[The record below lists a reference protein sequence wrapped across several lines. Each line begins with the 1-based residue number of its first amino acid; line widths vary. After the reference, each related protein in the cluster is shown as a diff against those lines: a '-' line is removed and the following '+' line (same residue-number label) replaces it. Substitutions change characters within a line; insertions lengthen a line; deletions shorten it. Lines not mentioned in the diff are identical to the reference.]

1 MDKKTID
8 PLGHITVAVKNLRK
22 SKEFYEKI
30 FAKLGLRQI
39 TEKETG
45 AAWEIIP
52 GFCLWIKQAQHP
64 DYNYK
69 FHAPGLH
76 HICIK
81 SKSKKKVDE
90 FYAFLLEQKVLIY
103 DPPKR
108 YPKYTPNYYAVFF
121 ADPEGIKLE
130 VAYY

>member
-1 MDKKTID
+1 MDKKSID
-8 PLGHITVAVKNLRK
+8 PLGHITIAVKNIRE

-30 FAKLGLRQI
+30 FTNLSLKKI

-45 AAWEIIP
+45 VAWEIIP
-52 GFCLWIKQAQHP
+52 GFCLWIKQAQYP

-81 SKSKKKVDE
+81 AKSKKEVDKL
-90 FYAFLLEQKVLIY
+90 YTFLLEQKVFIY

-108 YPKYTPNYYAVFF
+108 YPKYTPDYYAVFF
-121 ADPEGIKLE
+121 ADLDGIKLE